1 MVISYYSILICGPF
15 GRPTYTT
22 VINFLINYDFQKI
35 ASAFSPSRLW
45 GPEEPM
51 ARYVWMSQKYANEV
65 QSSDNDN
72 HSEPIN
78 YSQIVF
84 NNDNEK
90 SNDWF
95 KPKDD
100 YQSPYYI
107 QNKNGYLDNS
117 NSVFKDVTA
126 IYAPHSIPRSKKKKK
141 DEEKFRSPNVCIA
154 KAELGGLTNC
164 NCNRHFTLNV
174 PDLRKN
180 EVTTIL

>member
-1 MVISYYSILICGPF
+1 MKTKHRIIHVL
-15 GRPTYTT
+15 R
-22 VINFLINYDFQKI
+22 INSTGNYLYLLFQKFS
-35 ASAFSPSRLW
+35 SAFSPSRLW

-65 QSSDNDN
+65 QSSNTTDT

-84 NNDNEK
+84 NSDEVK
-90 SNDWF
+90 PDDWF
-95 KPKDD
+95 QTKDD
-100 YQSPYYI
+100 YQSPFYL
-107 QNKNGYLDNS
+107 QTKSGYLDN
-117 NSVFKDVTA
+117 NSSIFKDVTA

-141 DEEKFRSPNVCIA
+141 DEEKFRSPNICIA
-154 KAELGGLTNC
+154 KTELGGLSNC

-180 EVTTIL
+180 EITTIL